1 MKRVMV
7 CGMIMAVLGL
17 AGPLPAKEISG
28 VVRVKD
34 TRTLEALE
42 KLKIRQHT
50 GVITQVNAE
59 EQNFVIKNKRGEH
72 RFAIT
77 SDTQVKKGRKRFGIA
92 DLQSG
97 MKVTVKYW
105 EKENTKIAKIIKLPK
120 K

>member
-1 MKRVMV
+1 MKKMMV
-7 CGMIMAVLGL
+7 YGMMVALLGL
-17 AGPLPAKEISG
+17 ASSLPAKEVSG

-42 KLKIRQHT
+42 KLKTRQHT
-50 GVITQVNAE
+50 GVITQINAE
-59 EQNFVIKNKRGEH
+59 KQNFVIKNKRGEH

-77 SDTQVKKGRKRFGIA
+77 SDTQVKRGRKKFGIA

-105 EKENTKIAKIIKLPK
+105 EKENTKIAKIIKLSK